1 MKRIWHKVSRRIW
14 ILYWSRGFKGQP
26 QTSALTALPL
36 NHFQKF
42 ISTSWY
48 PIVPIKM
55 LHLLVY
61 RRYVQES
68 SDCWLKGRLHPAIV
82 KLWYSVTN
90 NTNSHILPCWYT
102 LPQSTVYHE
111 APVDLSEQI
120 NLFSDLQ
127 GFLSVCYHVLISLE
141 DPVHHKSPVTVAVLA
156 PLLDQPGLE
165 SFSHH
170 LTVTSC
176 QQIHR
181 LDTHQPHQI
190 ETTTSSITLSIHS
203 LSVMAKKMS
212 ASVSQV

>member
-36 NHFQKF
+36 KHFQKF

-102 LPQSTVYHE
+102 LQQSTVYHE
-111 APVDLSEQI
+111 APVDISEQI

-156 PLLDQPGLE
+156 PLLD
-165 SFSHH
+165 
-170 LTVTSC
+170 
-176 QQIHR
+176 
-181 LDTHQPHQI
+181 
-190 ETTTSSITLSIHS
+190 
-203 LSVMAKKMS
+203 
-212 ASVSQV
+212 